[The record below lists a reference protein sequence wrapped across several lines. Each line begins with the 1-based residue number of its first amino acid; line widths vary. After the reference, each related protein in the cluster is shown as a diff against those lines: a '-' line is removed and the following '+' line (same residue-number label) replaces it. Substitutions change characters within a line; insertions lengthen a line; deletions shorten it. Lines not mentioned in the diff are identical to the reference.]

1 MATVISIASA
11 KGGVSK
17 TTLSVGIGTDL
28 ALEGYKVTIIDCD
41 ANKHALAFA
50 RKAAIEGFKV
60 VGDGVSEETLLATIR
75 AAKADSDIVLMDLPG
90 ITSKLVLM
98 ALTMSAFVLIPCQ
111 SSLLDVRDAIKTEA
125 QVQDAAEITQREIA
139 RAVIWTRVPSG
150 FESRVSKA
158 VREVMDGRSLPQF
171 DATLM
176 ERTAYREMFLNGE
189 PPRVAA
195 PSSPAASNLRAIST
209 ELLMRLTGVKATSRT
224 EAA

>member
-1 MATVISIASA
+1 MTAHAFRTHPAHSVPQAHAHPVTHTSIACMNPTA
-11 KGGVSK
+11 
-17 TTLSVGIGTDL
+17 
-28 ALEGYKVTIIDCD
+28 
-41 ANKHALAFA
+41 
-50 RKAAIEGFKV
+50 
-60 VGDGVSEETLLATIR
+60 
-75 AAKADSDIVLMDLPG
+75 
-90 ITSKLVLM
+90 
-98 ALTMSAFVLIPCQ
+98 
-111 SSLLDVRDAIKTEA
+111 
-125 QVQDAAEITQREIA
+125 
-139 RAVIWTRVPSG
+139 
-150 FESRVSKA
+150 KA